1 MRRKGVTLVEALMVI
16 GVLAI
21 LLGIAILVFHLV
33 NNGNLST
40 KTQQEIFILKGVADT
55 LTESAANYG
64 YLGTADVAKS
74 GMVPSR
80 YINILR
86 RLFGV

>member
-1 MRRKGVTLVEALMVI
+1 MVI

-80 YINILR
+80 YINGESIISPY
-86 RLFGV
+86 GSNWKVVYGTYH